1 MKRAIVFI
9 ALLALVSGCAGA
21 KNRTLNEHARNQ
33 RSDYAFHNKITD
45 WQKRYENAR
54 LELPADLAERWQSR
68 VASEG
73 WNEKLVRDLINETVG
88 MTTFRME
95 IDDHW
100 DTPSEFISR
109 DFTGDCEDAAVFM
122 LAVLRF
128 LDYPY
133 EVRIMAVNALSGGHA
148 LLRVRM
154 PDGNWKVFET
164 VGPNGNRTEQL
175 LVYNPIVEF
184 DEKTISYF

>member
-1 MKRAIVFI
+1 
-9 ALLALVSGCAGA
+9 
-21 KNRTLNEHARNQ
+21 
-33 RSDYAFHNKITD
+33 
-45 WQKRYENAR
+45 
-54 LELPADLAERWQSR
+54 
-68 VASEG
+68 
-73 WNEKLVRDLINETVG
+73 
-88 MTTFRME
+88 
-95 IDDHW
+95 
-100 DTPSEFISR
+100 
-109 DFTGDCEDAAVFM
+109 M